1 MQHFVFWTGVIGG
14 ISLAA
19 ALIRLALD
27 WLSDPVRARWIA
39 RGPPP
44 QSGRQVIV
52 GGGDP
57 KLEVHT
63 ASHDVL
69 ELPAQGARPG
79 RPSPKRQTKANGSPT
94 PVMTS
99 RVQKAK
105 RCSQGKRRP
114 SRS

>member
-1 MQHFVFWTGVIGG
+1 MMQHFVFWTGVIGG

-69 ELPAQGARPG
+69 ELPGTRSEAGTTESKASDQGQRKPYTRYDIKSPEGQKMLAR
-79 RPSPKRQTKANGSPT
+79 
-94 PVMTS
+94 
-99 RVQKAK
+99 
-105 RCSQGKRRP
+105 
-114 SRS
+114 